1 MAPHSIFESFLVSQG
16 YALFE
21 SLGEG
26 EFLAVGDCPS
36 WCRDILDLTSQT
48 EKPIALA
55 NNSPFLENFLVD
67 AEDFWNS
74 KTEGAVNSGNWTER
88 DKNGREVPLEA
99 FALSLDNKKILILQN
114 LSAHF
119 AEQQQWFQ
127 TARDSLLAHEQLLSE
142 IQKKE
147 ILLHCIV
154 HDLSQPLTAITGC
167 FNLLRLE
174 KVPPVVE
181 KYVEA
186 GLRESQRQE
195 SMIRGILSAFSGDLM
210 AQQASSH
217 SGSAVPD
224 LSVCARQAVEEFSS
238 AFKDKDV
245 RLRFSAPLKDS
256 ADWRVV
262 GDASR
267 LDRIFGNLLE
277 NTLRYSPPKS
287 TVTIGLEDQGGYVL
301 AFVDDEGPGLPK
313 DLLTNQLFALFSKGK
328 SHSGKAGL
336 GLYFCKITVER
347 WGGTIGAETRAQGG
361 SRFWFRLPRTNAK
374 LRDSDSAHAPA
385 EKRPVLSPSTARRT
399 EGVAPGVP
407 AQVSRIGR
415 TLKCLRVLVTEDT
428 EINRELIGE
437 LLAKRGHSV
446 SAVSDGLEALAA
458 FEREPF
464 DVILMDQEMPNMNG
478 LDATRAIRKLETST
492 GRHTRI
498 IGLTGNATSEDER
511 RCLNAGMDAFLSKPV
526 RMEKLYEAV
535 ESNLQTSS
543 EFDRTQSAPLPLDP
557 ATTKETVAE
566 DESVAAHLHRATG
579 GNQRLQRTLVKSF
592 LQDAPK
598 TLSLIRR
605 AIAKKDA
612 LKLASAAHALK
623 GSISIFGAAK
633 AVAVA
638 RELEAMGRSGHLF
651 DAGPQ
656 FRALESEFQRL
667 KPELQAISSVSNGK
681 PKPKRKTKPK
691 SRRAR

>member
-1 MAPHSIFESFLVSQG
+1 MAPNSIFESFLVSQG

-21 SLGEG
+21 SLGDG
-26 EFLAVGDCPS
+26 KFLSVGDCPS
-36 WCRDILDLTSQT
+36 WCRDILKLTSPT
-48 EKPIALA
+48 EKPVALA
-55 NNSPFLENFLVD
+55 ANSPFLENFLVD

-99 FALSLDNKKILILQN
+99 FALSLDHKKILILQN

-119 AEQQQWFQ
+119 TEQQQWFQ

-174 KVPPVVE
+174 KLPPAIE
-181 KYVEA
+181 KYAEA

-210 AQQASSH
+210 AQQASAH
-217 SGSAVPD
+217 TGGAVPD
-224 LSVCARQAVEEFSS
+224 LSVCARQAIEEFSS

-245 RLRFSAPLKDS
+245 RLRFSPPLNDS

-262 GDASR
+262 GDAPR
-267 LDRIFGNLLE
+267 LDRILGNLLE

-313 DLLTNQLFALFSKGK
+313 DLPTNQLFALFSKGK

-361 SRFWFRLPRTNAK
+361 SRFWFRLPRANAK
-374 LRDSDSAHAPA
+374 LRDSAA
-385 EKRPVLSPSTARRT
+385 
-399 EGVAPGVP
+399 APGPEEKHSVP
-407 AQVSRIGR
+407 SQPSASTSGPPTQVSRIGR
-415 TLKCLRVLVTEDT
+415 ALKSLRILVTEDT

-437 LLAKRGHSV
+437 LLTKRGHSV
-446 SAVSDGLEALAA
+446 SAVSNGLEAIAA
-458 FEREPF
+458 FERNPF

-478 LDATRAIRKLETST
+478 LDATRAIRKLETSI
-492 GRHTRI
+492 GRHVRI

-535 ESNLQTSS
+535 ESEFQTPS
-543 EFDRTQSAPLPLDP
+543 EFDSSPPAPVALDP
-557 ATTKETVAE
+557 ATTKEAVAQ

-579 GNQRLQRTLVKSF
+579 GNQKLQRTLVKSF

-612 LKLASAAHALK
+612 QKLASAAHALK

-633 AVAVA
+633 AVSLA

-651 DAGPQ
+651 DAGSQ
-656 FRALESEFQRL
+656 FRVLESEFQRI
-667 KPELQAISSVSNGK
+667 KPDLQAISSVSNSK
-681 PKPKRKTKPK
+681 PKPKRNARPK

>member
-1 MAPHSIFESFLVSQG
+1 MSPNSIFESFLVSQG

-21 SLGEG
+21 SLGDG
-26 EFLAVGDCPS
+26 KFLAVGDCPS
-36 WCRDILDLTSQT
+36 WCRDILDLTSPM
-48 EKPIALA
+48 ENPIVLA
-55 NNSPFLENFLVD
+55 ANSPFLENFLVD
-67 AEDFWNS
+67 AEHFWNS
-74 KTEGAVNSGNWTER
+74 KTEGAVNSGNWIER

-119 AEQQQWFQ
+119 TEQQQWFQ

-210 AQQASSH
+210 AQQASGH
-217 SGSAVPD
+217 SGGAVPD
-224 LSVCARQAVEEFSS
+224 LSVCARQALEEFFS

-245 RLRFSAPLKDS
+245 RLRFAPPLNDS

-262 GDASR
+262 GDAPR

-313 DLLTNQLFALFSKGK
+313 DLPTNQLFALFSKGK

-361 SRFWFRLPRTNAK
+361 SRFWFRLPRANAK
-374 LRDSDSAHAPA
+374 LRDSEPAHASA
-385 EKRPVLSPSTARRT
+385 EKHSVPSQPSTSST
-399 EGVAPGVP
+399 DPP

-415 TLKCLRVLVTEDT
+415 TLKSLRVLVTEDT
-428 EINRELIGE
+428 EINRDLIGE
-437 LLAKRGHSV
+437 LLTKRGHSV
-446 SAVSDGLEALAA
+446 SAVSDGLEAIAA
-458 FEREPF
+458 FERNPF

-478 LDATRAIRKLETST
+478 LDATRAIRKLESST
-492 GRHTRI
+492 GRHIRI

-535 ESNLQTSS
+535 ESKLQTSNQP
-543 EFDRTQSAPLPLDP
+543 DRTQPAPVPLDP
-557 ATTKETVAE
+557 ATTKKAVAE
-566 DESVAAHLHRATG
+566 NESVAAHLHRATG
-579 GNQRLQRTLVKSF
+579 GNQKLQRTLVKSF

-612 LKLASAAHALK
+612 QKLASAAHALK

-633 AVAVA
+633 AVAIV
-638 RELEAMGRSGHLF
+638 RDLETMGRSGHLF
-651 DAGPQ
+651 HAGPQ
-656 FRALESEFQRL
+656 FRALESEFQRI
-667 KPELQAISSVSNGK
+667 KPELQAISSVPSGK
-681 PKPKRKTKPK
+681 PKPTQKAKPK

>member
-1 MAPHSIFESFLVSQG
+1 MPSNSIFESFLVSQG

-21 SLGEG
+21 SLGDG
-26 EFLAVGDCPS
+26 DFLAVGDCPS
-36 WCRDILDLTSQT
+36 WCRDILDQTSQP
-48 EKPIALA
+48 KKRIPLA
-55 NNSPFLENFLVD
+55 ADSPFLQNFLVD
-67 AEDFWNS
+67 AEDFWKS
-74 KTEGAVNSGNWTER
+74 KTEGALNSGNWIER

-127 TARDSLLAHEQLLSE
+127 TARDSLLAHEKLLSE

-167 FNLLRLE
+167 FNLLRLG
-174 KVPPVVE
+174 KLPPAIG

-186 GLRESQRQE
+186 GQHESQRQE

-210 AQQASSH
+210 AQQASGH
-217 SGSAVPD
+217 SGGAVPD
-224 LSVCARQAVEEFSS
+224 LSVCVRQAIEEFSS
-238 AFKDKDV
+238 AFKDKGV
-245 RLRFSAPLKDS
+245 RLRFAPPLNDS
-256 ADWRVV
+256 DDWRVV
-262 GDASR
+262 GDAPR
-267 LDRIFGNLLE
+267 LNRIFGNLLE
-277 NTLRYSPPKS
+277 NTLRYSPPES
-287 TVTIGLEDQGGYVL
+287 TVTIGLEDQDGYILV
-301 AFVDDEGPGLPK
+301 FVDDEGPGLPK
-313 DLLTNQLFALFSKGK
+313 DLPTNQLFALFSKGK

-347 WGGTIGAETRAQGG
+347 WGGTIGAETRAQSG
-361 SRFWFRLPRTNAK
+361 SRFWFRLPRADAK
-374 LRDSDSAHAPA
+374 LRDSEPARASA
-385 EKRPVLSPSTARRT
+385 EKHSIASQPSASASGPPT
-399 EGVAPGVP
+399 
-407 AQVSRIGR
+407 QVSRIGR
-415 TLKCLRVLVTEDT
+415 ASKRLRVLVTEDT
-428 EINRELIGE
+428 EINRQLIGE
-437 LLAKRGHSV
+437 LLTKRGHSV
-446 SAVSDGLEALAA
+446 SAVSDGVEAIAA
-458 FEREPF
+458 FERNPF

-492 GRHTRI
+492 ARHVRI
-498 IGLTGNATSEDER
+498 VGLTGNATSEDER

-526 RMEKLYEAV
+526 RMEKLYEVV
-535 ESNLQTSS
+535 ESKLQPSDQL
-543 EFDRTQSAPLPLDP
+543 DRLQPAPIPTDP
-557 ATTKETVAE
+557 GTNKEAVAE

-579 GNQRLQRTLVKSF
+579 GNKKLQRTLVKSF

-612 LKLASAAHALK
+612 HKLASAAHALK

-633 AVAVA
+633 AVSIA

-651 DAGPQ
+651 HAGRQ
-656 FRALESEFQRL
+656 FRALESEFDRIT
-667 KPELQAISSVSNGK
+667 PELQAVAAVSIV
-681 PKPKRKTKPK
+681 KRKAKRRAKPR
-691 SRRAR
+691 SRRTP

>member
-1 MAPHSIFESFLVSQG
+1 MPSHSIFESFLVSQG

-21 SLGEG
+21 SLRDGK
-26 EFLAVGDCPS
+26 FLAVGDCPS
-36 WCRDILDLTSQT
+36 WCRDILELTSQT
-48 EKPIALA
+48 EELIPLA
-55 NNSPFLENFLVD
+55 ANSPFLENFLVD
-67 AEDFWNS
+67 AEVFWNS
-74 KTEGAVNSGNWTER
+74 KAEGAVNSGNWVDR

-99 FALSLDNKKILILQN
+99 FALFLDNIRILILQN

-174 KVPPVVE
+174 KLPPAIE

-186 GLRESQRQE
+186 GQRESQRQE

-210 AQQASSH
+210 AQQAAGH

-245 RLRFSAPLKDS
+245 RLRFAPSLNDS
-256 ADWRVV
+256 VDWRVV
-262 GDASR
+262 GDAPR

-277 NTLRYSPPKS
+277 NTLRYSLPKS
-287 TVTIGLEDQGGYVL
+287 TVTIGFEDQGGYVL

-313 DLLTNQLFALFSKGK
+313 DLPANQLFALFSKGK

-336 GLYFCKITVER
+336 GLYFCKITVAR

-361 SRFWFRLPRTNAK
+361 SRFWFRLPRANAK
-374 LRDSDSAHAPA
+374 LRDSESAPLGKHCVP
-385 EKRPVLSPSTARRT
+385 LQPSASTSGSTR
-399 EGVAPGVP
+399 
-407 AQVSRIGR
+407 QISRIGGV
-415 TLKCLRVLVTEDT
+415 LKRLRVLVTEDT

-437 LLAKRGHSV
+437 LLTKRGHSV
-446 SAVSDGLEALAA
+446 STVSDGLEAIAA
-458 FEREPF
+458 FERKPF

-492 GRHTRI
+492 GRHARI

-526 RMEKLYEAV
+526 RMEKLYETVESETQTANQFDSLQSGPVPPDPAAAV
-535 ESNLQTSS
+535 E
-543 EFDRTQSAPLPLDP
+543 A
-557 ATTKETVAE
+557 VAE
-566 DESVAAHLHRATG
+566 DESVAKHLHRATG
-579 GNQRLQRTLVKSF
+579 GNKKLQGTLVKSF

-612 LKLASAAHALK
+612 QKLASAAHALK

-633 AVAVA
+633 AVAIV
-638 RELEAMGRSGHLF
+638 RNLEAMGRSGHLF

-656 FRALESEFQRL
+656 FRALESEFERM

-681 PKPKRKTKPK
+681 PKAKRRAKPK

>member
-1 MAPHSIFESFLVSQG
+1 MPSHSIFESFLVSQG

-21 SLGEG
+21 SLGDG
-26 EFLAVGDCPS
+26 KFLAVGDCPS
-36 WCRDILDLTSQT
+36 WCRDILELTSQT
-48 EKPIALA
+48 EELIPLA
-55 NNSPFLENFLVD
+55 ANSPFLENFLVD
-67 AEDFWNS
+67 AEVFWNS
-74 KTEGAVNSGNWTER
+74 KAEGAVNSGNWVDR

-99 FALSLDNKKILILQN
+99 FALSLDNKRILILQN
-114 LSAHF
+114 LSAHL

-127 TARDSLLAHEQLLSE
+127 TARNSLLAHERLLSE

-167 FNLLRLE
+167 FNLLALE
-174 KVPPVVE
+174 KLPPAIE

-186 GLRESQRQE
+186 GQRESQRQE
-195 SMIRGILSAFSGDLM
+195 SMIRSILSAFSGDLM
-210 AQQASSH
+210 AQQASGH
-217 SGSAVPD
+217 TGTAVTD
-224 LSVCARQAVEEFSS
+224 LSVCARQAIEQFSS
-238 AFKDKDV
+238 AFKDKGV
-245 RLRFSAPLKDS
+245 RLRVAPPLDDS
-256 ADWRVV
+256 ADWRVA
-262 GDASR
+262 GDAPR
-267 LDRIFGNLLE
+267 LHRIFGNLLE

-301 AFVDDEGPGLPK
+301 AFVDDEGPGLPQG
-313 DLLTNQLFALFSKGK
+313 LPTNQLFALFSKGK

-361 SRFWFRLPRTNAK
+361 SRFWFRLPRANAK
-374 LRDSDSAHAPA
+374 LRDSQARPTEKHSVPLQSSA
-385 EKRPVLSPSTARRT
+385 STSGST
-399 EGVAPGVP
+399 K
-407 AQVSRIGR
+407 QISRIGGVWKR
-415 TLKCLRVLVTEDT
+415 LRVLVTEDT

-437 LLAKRGHSV
+437 LLTKRGHSV
-446 SAVSDGLEALAA
+446 STVSDGLQAIAA
-458 FEREPF
+458 FERNRF

-492 GRHTRI
+492 GRHARI

-526 RMEKLYEAV
+526 RMEKLYETI
-535 ESNLQTSS
+535 ESEIQTPNQFDQLQSG
-543 EFDRTQSAPLPLDP
+543 PVPLDP
-557 ATTKETVAE
+557 AAAE
-566 DESVAAHLHRATG
+566 EAAADDESVATHLHRATG
-579 GNQRLQRTLVKSF
+579 GNKKLQDTLVKSF

-605 AIAKKDA
+605 AIAKRDA
-612 LKLASAAHALK
+612 QKLASAAHALK

-633 AVAVA
+633 AVAIV
-638 RELEAMGRSGHLF
+638 RNLEAMGRSGHLF

-656 FRALESEFQRL
+656 FRALESEFERM
-667 KPELQAISSVSNGK
+667 KPELQGVSSVAHVK
-681 PKPKRKTKPK
+681 PRAKRKARTK
-691 SRRAR
+691 SGRAR